1 MMGTR
6 HAALACVL
14 RRHPRGTQVDK
25 QRLVRFFDQK
35 GFYTV
40 HGESALFIARQYYR
54 TTAVIK
60 YFGSVD
66 TGLPG
71 LVLRLTSTHLGHR
84 SSELSSPP
92 LQRTGSARPAMEPV
106 PSSAGQWK

>member
-1 MMGTR
+1 M
-6 HAALACVL
+6 
-14 RRHPRGTQVDK
+14 
-25 QRLVRFFDQK
+25 
-35 GFYTV
+35 

-71 LVLRLTSTHLGHR
+71 AML
-84 SSELSSPP
+84 PP
-92 LQRTGSARPAMEPV
+92 SITAL
-106 PSSAGQWK
+106 

>member
-1 MMGTR
+1 M
-6 HAALACVL
+6 
-14 RRHPRGTQVDK
+14 QVDTH
-25 QRLVRFFDQK
+25 RLVRFFDQK
-35 GFYTV
+35 TFYTV

-71 LVLRLTSTHLGHR
+71 APT
-84 SSELSSPP
+84 
-92 LQRTGSARPAMEPV
+92 A
-106 PSSAGQWK
+106 

>member
-1 MMGTR
+1 MTSR
-6 HAALACVL
+6 ECAPSPSPPACLDPACCAACML
-14 RRHPRGTQVDK
+14 RSGPQHTQVDK

-40 HGESALFIARQYYR
+40 HGESALFVAQQYYR

-60 YFGSVD
+60 YFGSAD

-71 LVLRLTSTHLGHR
+71 AVLAPSDH
-84 SSELSSPP
+84 
-92 LQRTGSARPAMEPV
+92 AAMV
-106 PSSAGQWK
+106 ADAAASC